1 MAEQNPHPQG
11 PADAEDS
18 GTGIGDN
25 VTSGT
30 GLSEGVGNE
39 ENASGD
45 SHDAI
50 GGTQTKGDDPTG
62 GSRAS

>member
-30 GLSEGVGNE
+30 GLSEDVGNQ
-39 ENASGD
+39 ENASGE
-45 SHDAI
+45 SHDAT
-50 GGTQTKGDDPTG
+50 GGVQRGNDDPTG
-62 GSRAS
+62 GPRG